1 MQVKIRWTSKEW
13 DLVLRRMAKN
23 KNLFRSM
30 QERIVDGM
38 TALPPERRRDPL
50 SVSCSSAPWKKDL
63 LAIEKEMADE
73 LDHIQGDTAP
83 PPAPLDLTKVPDKEF
98 YAEAVR
104 RLGLFVLQNSPSTLL
119 SLVAPQTNSLIP
131 GDSGVPPP
139 PLSAV
144 SVLSGMRS
152 PVGDLSSL
160 QSQSVGG
167 VYGPP
172 QPGSPNRP
180 LPKVV
185 FIGVYGKNAATL
197 KARFDPYMKSSFFD
211 PDSQVVSVQAA
222 CTAADV
228 VFICVE
234 RIPHK
239 LKDAISSLK
248 GKKEIHYQKGGTSAL
263 DRDVSARFGIPSDD

>member
-38 TALPPERRRDPL
+38 TALPPERRRDPV
-50 SVSCSSAPWKKDL
+50 SVGCSSAPWKKDL

-73 LDHIQGDTAP
+73 LEHIQGDTTP
-83 PPAPLDLTKVPDKEF
+83 PPAPVDLTKVPDKEF

-119 SLVAPQTNSLIP
+119 SLVAPQTKSLIP
-131 GDSGVPPP
+131 GDSGVPPLP
-139 PLSAV
+139 PSAV
-144 SVLSGMRS
+144 SALSGVR
-152 PVGDLSSL
+152 PPTGELSSL

-172 QPGSPNRP
+172 PGSQNRS

-197 KARFDPYMKSSFFD
+197 KAKFDPYMKSSFFD
-211 PDSQVVSVQAA
+211 PDSQVVSVHAA
-222 CTAADV
+222 CVAADV
-228 VFICVE
+228 IFICVE

-239 LKDAISSLK
+239 LKDAIASLK

-263 DRDVSARFGIPSDD
+263 ERDVSARFGIPSDD

>member
-1 MQVKIRWTSKEW
+1 MQTKIRWTSKEW
-13 DLVLRRMAKN
+13 DLVLKRMAKN

-38 TALPPERRRDPL
+38 TALPPERRRAPL

-63 LAIEKEMADE
+63 LALEKEMADE
-73 LDHIQGDTAP
+73 LEHIQGDNTP
-83 PPAPLDLTKVPDKEF
+83 PPAPIDLTKVPDKEF

-119 SLVAPQTNSLIP
+119 SLVAPQTKSLLP
-131 GDSGVPPP
+131 ESFFKGVI
-139 PLSAV
+139 SC
-144 SVLSGMRS
+144 S
-152 PVGDLSSL
+152 PTSDQSSEETLTGDLSSL

-167 VYGPP
+167 VYAPP
-172 QPGSPNRP
+172 QPGSQNRP

-197 KARFDPYMKSSFFD
+197 RARFDPYMKSSFFD

-222 CTAADV
+222 CNAADV
-228 VFICVE
+228 IFICVE

>member
-1 MQVKIRWTSKEW
+1 MQTKVRWTSKEW

-30 QERIVDGM
+30 KERIADGV

-63 LAIEKEMADE
+63 LALEKEMADE
-73 LDHIQGDTAP
+73 LEHIQGDTTP
-83 PPAPLDLTKVPDKEF
+83 PPAPIDLTKVPDKEF

-104 RLGLFVLQNSPSTLL
+104 RLGLFVLQNSPSALL
-119 SLVAPQTNSLIP
+119 SLVAPPTKSTIP
-131 GDSGVPPP
+131 GDSGLP

-144 SVLSGMRS
+144 SSSPEVRS
-152 PVGDLSSL
+152 SQDGDLSSS

-167 VYGPP
+167 AYVPP
-172 QPGSPNRP
+172 RPGGQNRP

-197 KARFDPYMKSSFFD
+197 KAKFDPYMRSSFFD
-211 PDSQVVSVQAA
+211 PDSKVASVQAA

-234 RIPHK
+234 RIPHN
-239 LKDAISSLK
+239 LKDAIASLK

-263 DRDVSARFGIPSDD
+263 ERDVSARFNIPQDA